1 MRGSAGVAASSSR
14 TPAAS
19 DERVKSRGPLGIKR
33 GNKQEEIE
41 EEDEERGGIED
52 ARANGWQGLPPS
64 CSCGA
69 HRPPRTCGPA
79 ASTPSA
85 GTRASAAVPVPLLP
99 VLAAGDRAPASR
111 FARWGG
117 RRRPRECE
125 LKSRAGAA
133 PRQAEARG
141 AAREGI

>member
-19 DERVKSRGPLGIKR
+19 DERVKSRDPLGIKR

-41 EEDEERGGIED
+41 EDDEERGGIED
-52 ARANGWQGLPPS
+52 ARASGWHGLPPS

-85 GTRASAAVPVPLLP
+85 GTRASAAVPAARASRRGPRACFPIREVGRQAKATG
-99 VLAAGDRAPASR
+99 VRAEVASWGGAAAG
-111 FARWGG
+111 GG
-117 RRRPRECE
+117 
-125 LKSRAGAA
+125 
-133 PRQAEARG
+133 
-141 AAREGI
+141 